1 VDLSVD
7 VAFAA
12 LTSLNHH
19 RNYRWFLVG
28 QTFSSIG
35 TWVQT
40 FATTW
45 LILDLTH
52 SAVAVGVL
60 ALCQFLPYTFFGLFA
75 GALIDRLDPHRLVL
89 ATQGLLATSSVL
101 LAVLTLSGSIAPWQV
116 YLLSVVAGLVGVI
129 DSPGRQALTF
139 EMVGRAD
146 LARAV
151 GLNTTSFSLGR
162 VLGPA
167 LGGVLVAAI
176 GVGGCFVVN
185 VVSFVPVLAALVAVR
200 RADLFK
206 GDDEVEQPNVLK
218 GTADAVRYVFKT
230 PTVAVILAAT
240 FLLSTF
246 SSNVNVLVP
255 LLAKTTLNGGPET
268 FGLISA
274 CLGVG
279 TIAGGLAATARGRA
293 SSRTL
298 LVAGAGMGIAEL
310 LIAAQATILT
320 AAVLLFALGICY
332 TLWTSNA
339 SSTLQMDSPD
349 HLQGRA
355 VSLYYFAFLA
365 GAPIGGWLSGE
376 LIAAGG
382 ARLGFGVA
390 GTAALVTA
398 SLSMARLRSL
408 ERRAVC

>member
-1 VDLSVD
+1 LLAS
-7 VAFAA
+7 
-12 LTSLNHH
+12 
-19 RNYRWFLVG
+19 
-28 QTFSSIG
+28 SSI
-35 TWVQT
+35 
-40 FATTW
+40 
-45 LILDLTH
+45 
-52 SAVAVGVL
+52 
-60 ALCQFLPYTFFGLFA
+60 
-75 GALIDRLDPHRLVL
+75 
-89 ATQGLLATSSVL
+89 L
-101 LAVLTLSGSIAPWQV
+101 LAVLTLSGSITPWEV
-116 YLLSVVAGLVGVI
+116 YVLSVVAGLVGVI

-139 EMVGRAD
+139 EMVGRDD

-167 LGGVLVAAI
+167 AGGVLIAII

-185 VVSFVPVLAALVAVR
+185 VVSFVPVLVALVAVR
-200 RADLFK
+200 RSELYK
-206 GDDEVEQPNVLK
+206 GELEIDHPSVLR
-218 GTADAVRYVFKT
+218 GTADAIAYVVRT
-230 PTVAVILAAT
+230 PAVAVILAAT
-240 FLLSTF
+240 FLLSTL

-255 LLAKTTLNGGPET
+255 LLAKQALHGGPET

-279 TIAGGLAATARGRA
+279 TIAGGVIATARGRA
-293 SSRTL
+293 SPRTL
-298 LVAGAGMGIAEL
+298 LIAGAGMGIAEL

-320 AAVLLFALGICY
+320 AAMLLFALGTCY

-376 LIAAGG
+376 LIAMGG

-390 GTAALVTA
+390 GSAALVTV
-398 SLSMARLRSL
+398 SLALARLRSL
-408 ERRAVC
+408 ERRTACEA

>member
-1 VDLSVD
+1 M
-7 VAFAA
+7 AFAA

-28 QTFSSIG
+28 QTCSSIG

-89 ATQGLLATSSVL
+89 ATQSLLAASSIL
-101 LAVLTLSGSIAPWQV
+101 LAVLTLSGSIEPWEV
-116 YLLSVVAGLVGVI
+116 YVLSIVAGIVGVI

-151 GLNTTSFSLGR
+151 GLNTTAFSLGR

-167 LGGVLVAAI
+167 AGGVLIAII

-185 VVSFVPVLAALVAVR
+185 VVSFVPVLVALVVVR
-200 RADLFK
+200 RSELFK
-206 GDDEVEQPNVLK
+206 GEHEVQHPNVLR
-218 GTADAVRYVFKT
+218 GTADAVRYVVHT
-230 PTVAVILAAT
+230 PTVAVVLAAT

-255 LLAKTTLNGGPET
+255 LLARQTLHGGPET

-298 LVAGAGMGIAEL
+298 LLAGTGMGIAEL
-310 LIAAQATILT
+310 LIAAQATIVT
-320 AAVLLFALGICY
+320 AAILLFVLGSCY
-332 TLWTSNA
+332 TLWTANA

-390 GTAALVTA
+390 GIAAVLTA
-398 SLSMARLRSL
+398 SLALARLRSL
-408 ERRAVC
+408 ERRTAQLGSA